1 MISLEVT
8 LNSPPEIGQF
18 IYSHF
23 FLLKQKKMIQEK
35 LQNEVKIS
43 YEVKMFFIG
52 TLNQITSDVKDNIG
66 MINLTSDCER

>member
-1 MISLEVT
+1 
-8 LNSPPEIGQF
+8 
-18 IYSHF
+18 
-23 FLLKQKKMIQEK
+23 MIQEK